1 MNYLSL
7 VDLTNPQ
14 VTYGLGFFS
23 AGLPMMSVPHLYHTL
38 KSGFDSFKAE
48 LAKTRTSLGTELDGV
63 KAWVEHVETT
73 TQTDLQS
80 LEARITALENAAK
93 AAL

>member
-23 AGLPMMSVPHLYHTL
+23 AGLLMMLVPYLYHAL
-38 KSGFDSFKAE
+38 KSGFNSFKAE
-48 LAKTRTSLGTELDGV
+48 LTKTKTSLGAELDGV

-73 TQTDLQS
+73 TQANLQS
-80 LEARITALENAAK
+80 LEERLTALENAAK

>member
-7 VDLTNPQ
+7 VDLADPQ

-23 AGLPMMSVPHLYHTL
+23 AGLLMTLVPHLYHAL
-38 KSGFDSFKAE
+38 KSGFNSFKTE
-48 LAKTRTSLGTELDGV
+48 LDKTKTSLGAELDGV
-63 KAWVEHVETT
+63 KTWVEHVETS

-80 LEARITALENAAK
+80 LGARLTALENAAK